1 MKKGIKY
8 GCLSVIG
15 LVVLIF
21 IAAYIEDVYFTT
33 DEERAEWVMNEA
45 VYRRN
50 QQDSVTF
57 LVNQI
62 SSRMSRANKAL
73 SLAILD
79 TIPKKCKSCALV
91 KKEDW
96 TFQLTSEDELKQFSD
111 SRITA
116 NPKLHWGPWLRK
128 NMQLVVGN
136 YNRYDSLSNS
146 DLWEVKLAAREIL
159 TKRFLWTFIP
169 IVHVQPRL
177 IDSKYFEAGYFYGW
191 VVLMNA
197 ETGEVLG
204 HRIFH
209 AVGTNQVESFQ
220 LKVGFGPLKIPVTGN
235 NFKEKLDK
243 DFQAAIDKA
252 ADEAFDF
259 IVSE

>member
-1 MKKGIKY
+1 M
-8 GCLSVIG
+8 
-15 LVVLIF
+15 LIF
-21 IAAYIEDVYFTT
+21 IAAYLEDVYFTT
-33 DEERAEWVMNEA
+33 DEERAERTKSEA
-45 VYRRN
+45 EYRKS
-50 QQDSVTF
+50 QQDSVAF

-62 SSRMSRANKAL
+62 VIRMSRANKEL
-73 SLAILD
+73 SLATLD
-79 TIPKKCKSCALV
+79 TIPKKCQSCASV

-111 SRITA
+111 VGIAA
-116 NPKLHWGPWLRK
+116 NSKLHWGPWLRK

-136 YNRYDSLSNS
+136 YNRYDSLSNG
-146 DLWEVKLAAREIL
+146 DLYDVKLAAKEIL
-159 TKRFLWTFIP
+159 TKKFLWTFIP
-169 IVHVQPRL
+169 IVYVQPRL

-204 HRIFH
+204 HKIFH
-209 AVGTNQVESFQ
+209 AVGTDQVESFQ
-220 LKVGFGPLKIPVTGN
+220 FKVGFGPLEIPVTGN

-243 DFQAAIDKA
+243 DFRAAIDKA

-259 IVSE
+259 IVSK